1 MAGADAE
8 IRVKLDLGLAVPHR
22 EAHNLVWIVVDTAE
36 TATVKQF
43 TKLIRAKYGVPKKSE
58 LYLDDAWLPPDEPLR
73 ILRDKDTV
81 RVVTPAQQPSKPDT
95 EPDDDAAP
103 APGEPVKKTKKKRKR
118 KPSESSESPE
128 ANANDVPT
136 PDEPVKKTKKK
147 RKRESSESNE
157 SPEDNASNVFGAA
170 DHDRSATSTA
180 TTPKQGAT
188 PHFPAVKVSS
198 TPFHNEPAC
207 STPLSQ
213 SLKGTQGWPV
223 APADPSL
230 SISLSPPKKK
240 RRPRRKKKKPAEDG
254 AQAAESLSLPA
265 APRLPSPV
273 ASPSLP
279 QTAAVRALVKL
290 AEGELPTGRHVRFG
304 SRSSDDD
311 DDEEEK
317 QVASQQNVQP
327 AVVQPTPCVAQVSQS
342 VSTNQENQLPLMNG
356 RASSWDSPATRS
368 YRSVPPPAEAPTLNA
383 KIPEVAEEHAAASS
397 ADSVDAPARQ
407 VNYSKYPPLKVPPKP
422 GDVIAFKILE
432 LDANYCPNVSD
443 YKEGNVL
450 QHNAVSDFLSIEL
463 KRAEAKKTYGGKF
476 ELEVPD
482 EGMPPVEKVVSI
494 LWTELIDPVV
504 LSS

>member
-103 APGEPVKKTKKKRKR
+103 APGEPVKKTKKK
-118 KPSESSESPE
+118 E
-128 ANANDVPT
+128 
-136 PDEPVKKTKKK
+136 KKETLG
-147 RKRESSESNE
+147 EH
-157 SPEDNASNVFGAA
+157 NVSGAA

-383 KIPEVAEEHAAASS
+383 KIPEVAEEHGAASS